1 MMSGPCGG
9 TELNKEKAYHQI
21 ALACLKTLRNT
32 AASRDDAVAE
42 LHQAID
48 SAFQQQF
55 ALLLSELNDYRD
67 RLKLIESLDPEQHS
81 LADAQAIAVRKGKA
95 H

>member
-1 MMSGPCGG
+1 M
-9 TELNKEKAYHQI
+9 NKDKAYHQI

-32 AASRDDAVAE
+32 AASRDDAVSE

-48 SAFQQQF
+48 VAFQQQF

-67 RLKLIESLDPEQHS
+67 RLKHIEALDPEQHT
-81 LADAQAIAVRKGKA
+81 LADAQEIAGRKGKA